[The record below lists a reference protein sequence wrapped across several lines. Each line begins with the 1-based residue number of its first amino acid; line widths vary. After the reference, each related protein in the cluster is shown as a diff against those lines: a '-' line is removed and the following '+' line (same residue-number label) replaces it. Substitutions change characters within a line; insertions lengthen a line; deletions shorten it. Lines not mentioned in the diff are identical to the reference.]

1 MPSPSHSQRSRPRRN
16 PPRPPSTRPPSS
28 GDGVQRR
35 SHEAFVQIAS
45 LKMAKT
51 RQKRIRAAL
60 QDQMASATA
69 EIERID
75 RKIEELYEKVGLT
88 QEEGADDADAPRSPA
103 NGNGFQY
110 QY

>member
-1 MPSPSHSQRSRPRRN
+1 MPSSRSQQRPRRN

-28 GDGVQRR
+28 GDAVQHQ
-35 SHEAFVQIAS
+35 SHEVFVQIAS

-51 RQKRIRAAL
+51 RQQRIRAAL
-60 QDQMASATA
+60 QDQVATATA

-75 RKIEELYEKVGLT
+75 QKIDELYDKAGLS
-88 QEEGADDADAPRSPA
+88 EAERPDDAGAARPA
-103 NGNGFQY
+103 DGDGFQY